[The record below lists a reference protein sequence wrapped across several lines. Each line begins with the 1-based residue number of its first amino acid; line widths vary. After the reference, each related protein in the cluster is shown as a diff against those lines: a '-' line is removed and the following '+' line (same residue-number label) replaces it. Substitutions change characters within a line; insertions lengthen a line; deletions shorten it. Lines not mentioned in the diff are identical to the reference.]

1 MGKWEWRRKSI
12 LKKQRKTNLLMKNGC
27 QGKGPEDNV
36 WNEYKDKKEKGQKL
50 TESSKTEGQL
60 ETRDSKDIS

>member
-1 MGKWEWRRKSI
+1 
-12 LKKQRKTNLLMKNGC
+12 MKNGC